1 MILLPLC
8 LNSNLMKLSILY
20 KYAGMAVGSLGV
32 LFIFLGIIGF
42 LIGGKFL
49 GVQNFY
55 NWFYFGNSF
64 LFVGIFCLV
73 LKSTCDLKKE

>member
-1 MILLPLC
+1 
-8 LNSNLMKLSILY
+8 MKLSMLY
-20 KYAGMAVGSLGV
+20 KYAGMAIGFLGV

-42 LIGGKFL
+42 LVHGPLL

-73 LKSTCDLKKE
+73 LKSTSDCKKE